1 MNSSFSVRY
10 TWRFRDPINKLV
22 SIQIPGKVK
31 WVIELK
37 SIKTE
42 ELFVARVC
50 PALSMLPSW
59 KCIFAHIII
68 DFPELPIHN
77 KLMFTSSF
85 AGWITYT
92 SDYTI
97 ASLEDLK
104 YTQALTFVITIH
116 ITRITLKDENKIL
129 FQIPTNK
136 YQKNTQLKWKIDQQ
150 MMNKLKSFRTGQAI
164 HSDIYHDIWFLKLY
178 PNGQRMHNKGEVCI
192 AFYLR
197 ALPQNVSKMRVQLT
211 LHCVETN
218 IEYSKIFSVDEAN
231 RGHVVTSKKNRTSFS
246 EFLKFDTCTIIGTI
260 DVLDEFDNNN
270 NIIGEDKD
278 VAVDTGGDVKLDAV
292 NEDAIVDDEEWK
304 QNVNVKQTREDI
316 ERGGTQH
323 RRDVRKLA
331 PICNKKIDQIL
342 SDLPE

>member
-136 YQKNTQLKWKIDQQ
+136 YKRNTELKWQIGQQ
-150 MMNKLKSFRTGQAI
+150 MMNKLKSFRQGPAI
-164 HSDIYHDIWFLKLY
+164 HSGI
-178 PNGQRMHNKGEVCI
+178 
-192 AFYLR
+192 
-197 ALPQNVSKMRVQLT
+197 LPRNVSRMRVQFT
-211 LHCVETN
+211 MHCVEPN
-218 IEYSKIFSVDEAN
+218 IQCSTIFSVDEENSGAISN
-231 RGHVVTSKKNRTSFS
+231 INHISFS
-246 EFLKFDTCTIIGTI
+246 EFLKCDTWTIIGKI